1 MAVKP
6 AAALGIALLLLGF
19 GLGYLMWGRGTTEL
33 RNELARANARLT
45 EQSMRADEWQ
55 SKFAETESELKRA
68 AEGLRREREL
78 RERFERLV
86 SEGRK

>member
-1 MAVKP
+1 MNAKLLAV
-6 AAALGIALLLLGF
+6 LSVALLLLGL

-33 RNELARANARLT
+33 RNELGRANDRLA
-45 EQSMRADEWQ
+45 EQSVRADEMQ
-55 SKFAETESELKRA
+55 SKFTETESELRRA

-78 RERFERLV
+78 RERFEELV